1 LTALR
6 SIGARRSAS
15 CVALAV
21 RHVRFGYAGAPAF
34 GRAWE
39 GYFKDVLDR
48 FDRRFASRELALLEG
63 PKEEGD
69 AVWIRGRAT

>member
-1 LTALR
+1 MLGR
-6 SIGARRSAS
+6 RRS
-15 CVALAV
+15 
-21 RHVRFGYAGAPAF
+21 GAP
-34 GRAWE
+34 GRR
-39 GYFKDVLDR
+39 YFKDVLDR